1 MSDYKELLGLDIEA
15 KSADPTDVIT
25 GEVWFNTS
33 TNQFKY
39 KKPDGAN
46 TWTTSGNLIV
56 GRRLAGQGTI
66 GIQTSALC
74 ISGLDGYASKT
85 ENESYN
91 GSSWTELGDVNASRY
106 LASAFGAD
114 ATAAI
119 FCGGFGPPTG
129 SAANESWNGSSWTE
143 VNDLNTG
150 RNYSVGAGVQTAGL
164 VFGDSSSNEVESW
177 DGTNWTEV
185 GDTNAARYSSAAAGV
200 QTSALHFG
208 GANPP
213 TGSALCESWNGS
225 SWTEVGDLNTARK
238 ELAGAGASNT
248 SALAFSGGPNGPTQ
262 TESWNGSSWT
272 EVNDM
277 NTGQTMAAGAG
288 TQTLALVFGGGFG
301 SAHNTEEFSPV
312 DGTQVVDDA

>member
-33 TNQFKY
+33 TSQIKY

-46 TWTTSGNLIV
+46 TRTTSGNLIV

-91 GSSWTELGDVNASRY
+91 GSSWTELGDVNASRF

-119 FCGGFGPPTG
+119 FCGGFGPSTG
-129 SAANESWNGSSWTE
+129 TTANESWNGSSWTE

-150 RNYSVGAGVQTAGL
+150 RNYSVGAGIQTAGL
-164 VFGDSSSNEVESW
+164 VFGSSSGNAVESW
-177 DGTNWTEV
+177 DGTNDILQEIKGKATYKLLDSLNVDIPEYLEKNVKTERAV
-185 GDTNAARYSSAAAGV
+185 
-200 QTSALHFG
+200 L
-208 GANPP
+208 P
-213 TGSALCESWNGS
+213 ESYEYFIKG
-225 SWTEVGDLNTARK
+225 K
-238 ELAGAGASNT
+238 
-248 SALAFSGGPNGPTQ
+248 
-262 TESWNGSSWT
+262 
-272 EVNDM
+272 
-277 NTGQTMAAGAG
+277 
-288 TQTLALVFGGGFG
+288 
-301 SAHNTEEFSPV
+301 
-312 DGTQVVDDA
+312 